1 MPRTLRIGVIT
12 LVLGAFALGGCSSD
26 SSNGPEKPSNGES
39 SRTSPAHSAG
49 SSSATASSSSSSS
62 QSATPS
68 VSAGAAKASL
78 TKAAK
83 TSVVSVVPVGSGYEG
98 ASADASTMHFWR
110 TDASGAWVKDGDTP
124 RTPSFSSAVKE
135 SIDGKRIRGGQ
146 HATFILQADLGGTGS
161 SPTAQAFGRAADGW
175 GGIASTTDDGSS
187 IALKHSAEWNGT
199 WHSARFTGDLLTLGS
214 FVPGLANADGHDVN
228 RSWAMKGNSF
238 TLVSKDD
245 PSTKAQHFTASQWSR
260 FTSPSGKN
268 YCETSPG
275 GVTCSLSPTVA
286 AAHGG
291 KNLIAL
297 GSNGWTLGAGD
308 PGMADDL
315 DFNSQMWATTGGG
328 ATPPEVNGTRVLSY
342 GSSITSGDVTCKSSE
357 NGFACSNAI
366 SGFTVNSQQLT
377 TTGRQA
383 PNTTADD

>member
-1 MPRTLRIGVIT
+1 MPATRRIGVIT

-26 SSNGPEKPSNGES
+26 SYNGPEKPSNGES

-49 SSSATASSSSSSS
+49 SSSTTASSSSSSS

-78 TKAAK
+78 TKAAR

-135 SIDGKRIRGGQ
+135 SIDGKRIRGAQ

-214 FVPGLANADGHDVN
+214 FVPGLANADGHDVD
-228 RSWAMKGNSF
+228 RSWAMKGNGF
-238 TLVSKDD
+238 TLISSDD
-245 PSTKAQHFTASQWSR
+245 PSTKAQHFTAAEGGR
-260 FTSPSGKN
+260 FASPSGKN
-268 YCETSPG
+268 RCDISSG
-275 GVTCSLSPTVA
+275 LVTCELGPTASAANEGSKLITLNTFGWALVTWADSLT
-286 AAHGG
+286 
-291 KNLIAL
+291 
-297 GSNGWTLGAGD
+297 GD
-308 PGMADDL
+308 GNDT
-315 DFNSQMWATTGGG
+315 WAMTGGG
-328 ATPPEVNGTRVLSY
+328 ATPGAIDGTRILSY
-342 GSSITSGDVTCKSSE
+342 GSTIRSGDVICKSST
-357 NGFACSNAI
+357 NGFDCSNSTA
-366 SGFTVNSQQLT
+366 GFTVNSQGVT
-377 TTGRQA
+377 THGKHNDNLA
-383 PNTTADD
+383 ASD